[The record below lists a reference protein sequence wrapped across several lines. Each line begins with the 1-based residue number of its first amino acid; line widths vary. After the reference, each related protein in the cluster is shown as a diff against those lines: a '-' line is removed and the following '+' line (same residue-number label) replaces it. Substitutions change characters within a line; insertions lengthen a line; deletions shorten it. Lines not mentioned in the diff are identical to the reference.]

1 MTRIAAPEFAAEVEK
16 PSVTMAVLVELNYD
30 SGTIRVHDGVGPIVL
45 GGYLL
50 TEAGENLTDEAGN
63 QFIDEQGLKTFLGV
77 GELGSIETVE
87 ENIEVIARSVTLTV
101 SGLDASLLSEALNE
115 NYQNRTVTIYLATIN
130 PDTGLLIA
138 SPETIWEGRMNQQTV
153 TLSRGEA
160 TITITCEHRLR
171 REPRIARYTDADQKQ
186 AFTNDR
192 FFDLVPNIEGF
203 VSKWGNK
210 DIGVGGAGPSITPP
224 GPGNPRAP
232 ERRN

>member
-16 PSVTMAVLVELNYD
+16 PSVTMAVLVELAYD
-30 SGTIRVHDGVGPIVL
+30 SGTIRVHDGVGSIIL

-63 QFIDEQGLKTFLGV
+63 QFTDEQDNKTFSGV

-101 SGLDASLLSEALNE
+101 SGLDASLLGEALSE
-115 NYQNRTVTIYLATIN
+115 DYQNRTVTIYLATIN
-130 PDTGLLIA
+130 PDAGLLIS
-138 SPETIWEGRMNQQTV
+138 SPEIIWEGRMNQQTV

-186 AFTNDR
+186 VFSNDR
-192 FFDLVPNIEGF
+192 FFDLVPNIEGY
-203 VSKWGNK
+203 VSKWGSR
-210 DIGVGGAGPSITPP
+210 DVGYS
-224 GPGNPRAP
+224 GPGFNPRNP
-232 ERRN
+232 GSGGGMVNDV

>member
-16 PSVTMAVLVELNYD
+16 PSVTMAVLVELAYD
-30 SGTIRVHDGVGPIVL
+30 SGTIRVHDGVGSIVL
-45 GGYLL
+45 GGYLF
-50 TEAGENLTDEAGN
+50 TEAGENLTDEASN
-63 QFIDEQGLKTFLGV
+63 QLIDEQGMKTFYGV

-101 SGLDASLLSEALNE
+101 SGLDASLLGEALNE

-130 PDTGLLIA
+130 PDTGLLVA

-153 TLSRGEA
+153 TLSKGEA

-186 AFTNDR
+186 VFSNDR

-210 DIGVGGAGPSITPP
+210 DIGVGGAGPGITPP

>member
-16 PSVTMAVLVELNYD
+16 PSVTMAVLVELAYD
-30 SGTIRVHDGVGPIVL
+30 SGTIRAHDGVGSIVL

-63 QFIDEQGLKTFLGV
+63 QLIDEQGLKTFYGV

-101 SGLDASLLSEALNE
+101 SGLDASLLGEALNE

-153 TLSRGEA
+153 TLSKGEA

-186 AFTNDR
+186 VFSNDR

-203 VSKWGNK
+203 VSKWGAR
-210 DIGVGGAGPSITPP
+210 DVGYAGPGFNPR
-224 GPGNPRAP
+224 GPGSGRGMTSDV
-232 ERRN
+232 

>member
-1 MTRIAAPEFAAEVEK
+1 MLQATDRTLNEAKFINSSLHFLEMVIVALQERSRGKKSFVPYRNSLMT
-16 PSVTMAVLVELNYD
+16 SVLRD
-30 SGTIRVHDGVGPIVL
+30 SL
-45 GGYLL
+45 GG
-50 TEAGENLTDEAGN
+50 NC
-63 QFIDEQGLKTFLGV
+63 
-77 GELGSIETVE
+77 
-87 ENIEVIARSVTLTV
+87 
-101 SGLDASLLSEALNE
+101 
-115 NYQNRTVTIYLATIN
+115 RTSMIATIN

-153 TLSRGEA
+153 TLSKGEA

-186 AFTNDR
+186 AFANDR

-224 GPGNPRAP
+224 GPGNPRSP